1 MINQGSGAGTQ
12 SSVCYHLRTLK
23 FFKEDMATVKDYSVE
38 EKLTALVHLQK
49 VDSKLDEIRI
59 LKGELP
65 MEVADLEDEIQG
77 LHARQMRVEEE
88 INGITDF
95 IEQKKAAI
103 KESQELIKKY
113 EKQSENVK
121 NNREFEA
128 INKETEMQQ
137 LEAKLAEKHIKDA
150 NEEIAEKAVALERAK
165 KAIASK
171 ETVLNGKKGE
181 LEKII
186 SATEKEEQQY
196 QKEAEEARS
205 HVDPRLLASY
215 EKIRKN
221 YRNGLAVVPVERD
234 ACGGCFYSI
243 PPQKQ
248 SEIKQRK
255 KVIVCENCGRVL
267 VDSDLV
273 DSVDIK

>member
-1 MINQGSGAGTQ
+1 MANI
-12 SSVCYHLRTLK
+12 
-23 FFKEDMATVKDYSVE
+23 KEYSVE
-38 EKLTALVHLQK
+38 EKLSSLVNLQK

-77 LHARQMRVEEE
+77 LHARQLRIEEE
-88 INGITDF
+88 INGITEF
-95 IEQKKAAI
+95 IEQKKEAI
-103 KESQELIKKY
+103 KEAQALIKKY

-128 INKETEMQQ
+128 INKEMEMQQ
-137 LEAKLAEKHIKDA
+137 LEIKLCEKHIKDA
-150 NEEIAEKAVALERAK
+150 NEEISEKAVALEKAK
-165 KAIASK
+165 KALSSK
-171 ETVLNGKKGE
+171 ESVLSSKKGE

-186 SATEKEEQQY
+186 TTTEKEE
-196 QKEAEEARS
+196 KVFNKSAEEAR
-205 HVDPRLLASY
+205 HAVDPRLLASY

-221 YRNGLAVVPVERD
+221 YRNGLAVVSVERD

-248 SEIKQRK
+248 SEIRQHK
-255 KVIVCENCGRVL
+255 KVMVCENCGRIL
-267 VDSDLV
+267 VDSELSDTV
-273 DSVDIK
+273 EIK